1 MSDLNISHG
10 KMSDFVSF
18 PLFRVTLVMKLRN
31 LNFKVRENTLI
42 FFDKENDVRFDYVLS
57 NSVWFDLSFVV
68 LSKILAISWEI
79 GILNFI
85 KINSFKF
92 RNLLSDQN
100 LSGFFCL
107 IYIFRHYCR
116 NSFKLKRFLLILRF
130 IEIL

>member
-57 NSVWFDLSFVV
+57 NSV
-68 LSKILAISWEI
+68 
-79 GILNFI
+79 
-85 KINSFKF
+85 
-92 RNLLSDQN
+92 
-100 LSGFFCL
+100 
-107 IYIFRHYCR
+107 
-116 NSFKLKRFLLILRF
+116 
-130 IEIL
+130 